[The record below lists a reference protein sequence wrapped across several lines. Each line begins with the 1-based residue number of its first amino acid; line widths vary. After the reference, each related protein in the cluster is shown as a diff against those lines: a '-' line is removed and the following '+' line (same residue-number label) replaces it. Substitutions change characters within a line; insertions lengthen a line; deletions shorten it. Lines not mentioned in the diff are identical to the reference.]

1 MHSTTETT
9 PRLQRAVVAV
19 LFVGTLIAGGLSV
32 APPALAQGS
41 SPQMPALGVGN
52 APLDFA
58 GLAKQVV
65 PSVVSV
71 FSTDIVKQEEQ
82 GPINPFEFF
91 FGPGFGQQGRPQE
104 RVQLSA
110 GSGFFISPDG
120 EILTNNHVI
129 KGAEKIEIEL
139 KDGTRHAVKVIGR
152 DPDTDIALL
161 KVENPDRTYPV
172 LPLGDSD
179 TMEVGNWVMA
189 VGNPLMM
196 QETVTVGV
204 VSAKGRQLGLSAQTS
219 SFENFIQTDAAIN
232 FGNSGG
238 PLVNVHGEAI
248 GINTAINAQAQ
259 NIGFAIPINMAKRIL
274 PQLRTKGRVIRG
286 YLGASVSDVTPQYES
301 AFDLPNRKGAFVQSV
316 QPGEAAAKAGLEHGD
331 VILKVNG
338 NQVEDAHDLI
348 EMISSEAPGSKVT
361 LDVVRDGKQERLTA
375 TLGERPSGE
384 QTARRSQQTG
394 GASTKIGLTVT
405 DLTPQ
410 VRQELGVTGQL
421 QGVVITDVNPV
432 SPAAEAGLAPGDV
445 ITELNGTDV
454 TRVEELHTQVDQA
467 KPGGYLRFYVYRP
480 RADARFYAI
489 VKVPS

>member
-1 MHSTTETT
+1 MHSTTTT
-9 PRLQRAVVAV
+9 TSTLHRAVGAV
-19 LFVGTLIAGGLSV
+19 LFAGTLIVGGLIP
-32 APPALAQGS
+32 APPALAQS
-41 SPQMPALGVGN
+41 SDAQMPALGVGG
-52 APLDFA
+52 APVNFA

-71 FSTDIVKQEEQ
+71 FSTDIVKQEQ
-82 GPINPFEFF
+82 RRPMSPFEFF
-91 FGPGFGQQGRPQE
+91 FGPGFGQQGAPQE

-110 GSGFFISPDG
+110 GSGFFISSDG
-120 EILTNNHVI
+120 EVLTNNHVI
-129 KGAEKIEIEL
+129 KGADKIEIEL

-161 KVENPDRTYPV
+161 KVEKPDRSYPV
-172 LPLGDSD
+172 LPFGDSD
-179 TMEVGNWVMA
+179 SMEVGNWVMA
-189 VGNPLMM
+189 VGNPLLM

-238 PLVNVHGEAI
+238 PLVNIHGQAI

-286 YLGASVSDVTPQYES
+286 YLGASVSDVTPQIQS
-301 AFDLPNRKGAFVQSV
+301 AFDLPDREGAFVQSV
-316 QPGEAAAKAGLEHGD
+316 QPGQAAAKAGLEHGD
-331 VILKVNG
+331 VIIKVNG
-338 NQVEDAHDLI
+338 NKVKDAHSLI
-348 EMISSEAPGSKVT
+348 EMISSEAPESEIT
-361 LDVVRDGKQERLTA
+361 LDVLRNGKHEALTA

-384 QTARRSQQTG
+384 KTASQSQQSG
-394 GASTKIGLTVT
+394 GASTQIGLTVT

-410 VRQELGVTGQL
+410 VRQELGISGQL
-421 QGVVITDVNPV
+421 EGVVITDVNPV

-445 ITELNGTDV
+445 ITEVNGKDV
-454 TRVEELHTQVDQA
+454 TSVDEMRSTVDQA
-467 KPGGYLRFYVYRP
+467 KPGAYLRFYVYRP
-480 RADARFYAI
+480 RADASFYAI